1 MPRVDETDERILGVL
16 AEDARATYAEIGAQ
30 VNLSAPAVK
39 RRVDRMLAD
48 GVIRGFTTVVDRNVL
63 GWNTEAYVQVFCHG
77 TIAPDELRAAWV
89 DIPRWSARPR
99 SPEPPTPSCM
109 CWPATCATW
118 RRHWNASGPRP
129 TSSAAR
135 ASSSCRTSSN
145 VHVVDHQDQLV
156 SCGVTHTCACRSC
169 KKPS

>member
-63 GWNTEAYVQVFCHG
+63 GWNTEA
-77 TIAPDELRAAWV
+77 
-89 DIPRWSARPR
+89 
-99 SPEPPTPSCM
+99 
-109 CWPATCATW
+109 
-118 RRHWNASGPRP
+118 
-129 TSSAAR
+129 
-135 ASSSCRTSSN
+135 
-145 VHVVDHQDQLV
+145 
-156 SCGVTHTCACRSC
+156 
-169 KKPS
+169 